1 MSNALALA
9 PSNSRRLLV
18 VDDNPVNRKLAV
30 AFVQRLGWQAEQADG
45 GPAALRL
52 LADSHFD
59 MVLLDISMPQM
70 SGEEVLA
77 HIRQTSALAG
87 LRVVAYTAHALP
99 EEKQELLAL
108 GFDDLLIKPVTLK
121 SMESVL
127 LP

>member
-1 MSNALALA
+1 MSDALVQAA
-9 PSNSRRLLV
+9 SPRRLLV

-30 AFVQRLGWQAEQADG
+30 AFVQRLGWQVEQAEAG
-45 GPAALRL
+45 AEALRL
-52 LADSHFD
+52 LAERPFD

-77 HIRQTSALAG
+77 HIRQTPALAG

-99 EEKQELLAL
+99 EEKQTLMAL
-108 GFDDLLIKPVTLK
+108 GFDDLLIKPVSLK
-121 SMESVL
+121 SIEAVL